1 MTKTSRHWVTMAVLG
16 LVLGILLAASP
27 VLRTAPPANLLP
39 ERIYRANLWMQTSAE
54 YRAICL
60 QTFRIALNQVQKTV
74 QNASR
79 QEGQP
84 VGDDGKWMAV
94 VTDLDETIL
103 DNSRFRSEIAIRG
116 LRSSPQLWTQWV
128 VNNFKD
134 VEFIPGAKA
143 FIDEIEKLGV
153 VVVYLSN
160 RPDSE
165 RDSTIKTLAYLGI
178 HTEPLAEAS
187 ERRLLLQGNVP
198 DKESR
203 RQLVAEKFHVVAYL
217 GDNLGDF
224 PGNSG
229 SEIESRYQKV
239 QQHEELLGTQWFV
252 LPNPV
257 YGDWEAPILDNPLG
271 HLKRTSNLRFV
282 EGP

>member
-1 MTKTSRHWVTMAVLG
+1 MTKTSRHWITIAVLG
-16 LVLGILLAASP
+16 CVLAILLAASS
-27 VLRTAPPANLLP
+27 VLHNTPPANLLP
-39 ERIYRANLWMQTSAE
+39 ERIYAANLWMQTSAE

-60 QTFRIALNQVQKTV
+60 QTFRIALSQVQKTV
-74 QNASR
+74 ENASHR
-79 QEGQP
+79 EGRS
-84 VGDDGKWMAV
+84 VADDGKRMAV

-103 DNSRFRSEIAIRG
+103 DNSRFRSEVAIRG
-116 LRSSPQLWTQWV
+116 LRSSPQLWTRWV
-128 VNNFKD
+128 VNNFED

-153 VVVYLSN
+153 IMVYLSN

-165 RDSTIKTLAYLGI
+165 RDSTIKALAHLGI
-178 HTEPLAEAS
+178 HTEGLAEAS
-187 ERRLLLQGNVP
+187 ERRLLLHKDEP

-203 RQLVAEKFHVVAYL
+203 RQLAAEKFHVVAYL

-224 PGNSG
+224 PGSSG
-229 SEIESRYQKV
+229 PEIESRYQKV

-252 LPNPV
+252 LPNPA
-257 YGDWEAPILDNPLG
+257 YGDWETPILNDPRG